1 MTTRENETK
10 IQKIKNI
17 VELNNNNKKE
27 KIQGTYVQIIDE
39 LKNRK

>member
-1 MTTRENETK
+1 MTCTIEVVNYRNDVLE
-10 IQKIKNI
+10 
-17 VELNNNNKKE
+17 VELNDDNKKE